1 MAQTSNYVAF
11 DLGAS
16 GGRTIVGRFDGEKLT
31 LSELNR
37 FANGPSPVLGTLY
50 WDVLSM
56 FGQMRQGLGLY
67 RIQFGD
73 QLNGIGCDTWGVD
86 YGLVGADGALLSN
99 PVHYR
104 DARTDG
110 MLEAGFEIVP
120 RDVIFER
127 TGIQFMQINTLFQL
141 LASKLSNDPV
151 LDKAERLLM
160 MPDLLNYWLTGVQAN
175 EFSEAT
181 TSQMYDPRKGEWAY
195 SLVEQMGLPTKIL
208 GDIVPPG
215 TVLGPLYSG
224 VADEVGLPGVPVI
237 AVACHDTGSA
247 VAAVPAE
254 VANYVYI
261 SSGTWSLIGVESPE
275 PIITADSLK
284 YNFTNEGGVFGTIRF
299 LKNIMGMWI
308 LQECRRIWASQ
319 GREYSWAEIT
329 NMAAESPAFGS
340 LINPDAHDFLQP
352 GDMPSR
358 IQAFCAR
365 TAQAEPQTKGE
376 IIRTV
381 LESLAL
387 KYRWALERLELM
399 LDRRMEAIH
408 VVGGGSQNQLLCQ
421 LAADATQLP
430 VIAGPIEATA
440 IGNVLMQA
448 IARGEIAS
456 LAEARQVVRQS
467 FEPITYEPRSV
478 AGWDDA
484 YARFDRICS

>member
-1 MAQTSNYVAF
+1 
-11 DLGAS
+11 
-16 GGRTIVGRFDGEKLT
+16 
-31 LSELNR
+31 
-37 FANGPSPVLGTLY
+37 
-50 WDVLSM
+50 
-56 FGQMRQGLGLY
+56 
-67 RIQFGD
+67 
-73 QLNGIGCDTWGVD
+73 
-86 YGLVGADGALLSN
+86 
-99 PVHYR
+99 
-104 DARTDG
+104 
-110 MLEAGFEIVP
+110 
-120 RDVIFER
+120 
-127 TGIQFMQINTLFQL
+127 MQINTLFQL

-365 TAQAEPQTKGE
+365 TNQAEPQTKGE